1 MMAYVNFKKDQASKK
16 EKVSQQGKQPS
27 ITECLQVL
35 NDMDDVP
42 DEVKIFASDVFKDAA
57 NREIFL
63 GYNSRLRGM
72 WLKKEVD
79 KISPQP
85 PPSRLSSGAIPS
97 INLVL

>member
-1 MMAYVNFKKDQASKK
+1 
-16 EKVSQQGKQPS
+16 
-27 ITECLQVL
+27 
-35 NDMDDVP
+35 MDDVH

-85 PPSRLSSGAIPS
+85 PPCKYHYVGFLHFFSPLKIS
-97 INLVL
+97 L